1 MIDLKE
7 KTDDIKELEIPEI
20 KNENNEENI
29 DNQQIVVT
37 EKKSKKWIIISSL
50 IIVIILLIF
59 STIFALINIG
69 NKKIIKGILIENI
82 DVSNLTIE
90 EANSLLNEIT
100 DKEKENEIIFKY
112 KEVETPITYEALE
125 VEFDIKEKVEK
136 AYQVGRGS
144 NIIKN
149 NFEILSTWINGNKYE
164 LEASFDENVIKQV
177 CENINNTSEDAIVEP
192 SYYIENDKLI
202 ITPGKKGIDVNESEV
217 KNMVTNILN
226 INSEKSTIL
235 EVPFSYKE
243 PQAIDLE
250 KIHNEI
256 YKKAQDAYYTNN
268 PFTIYPEVKGID
280 FDIESAKSIIEEYE
294 IPLIITQ
301 PDKTVNDIGT
311 EELAHLE
318 MVGTIVHQ
326 LTKNA
331 SIEEIEKAGLG
342 AYYTDH
348 GVDVYPQSA
357 AGVPFDANCLACKG
371 DPIANLQEDLAADK
385 EDF

>member
-136 AYQVGRGS
+136 CQ
-144 NIIKN
+144 
-149 NFEILSTWINGNKYE
+149 INY
-164 LEASFDENVIKQV
+164 FQ
-177 CENINNTSEDAIVEP
+177 
-192 SYYIENDKLI
+192 
-202 ITPGKKGIDVNESEV
+202 
-217 KNMVTNILN
+217 
-226 INSEKSTIL
+226 
-235 EVPFSYKE
+235 
-243 PQAIDLE
+243 Q
-250 KIHNEI
+250 
-256 YKKAQDAYYTNN
+256 
-268 PFTIYPEVKGID
+268 
-280 FDIESAKSIIEEYE
+280 
-294 IPLIITQ
+294 
-301 PDKTVNDIGT
+301 
-311 EELAHLE
+311 
-318 MVGTIVHQ
+318 
-326 LTKNA
+326 
-331 SIEEIEKAGLG
+331 
-342 AYYTDH
+342 
-348 GVDVYPQSA
+348 
-357 AGVPFDANCLACKG
+357 
-371 DPIANLQEDLAADK
+371 
-385 EDF
+385 

>member
-149 NFEILSTWINGNKYE
+149 NQTVPYILEYNITKKEIYE
-164 LEASFDENVIKQV
+164 LYFYSGVVENHIKF
-177 CENINNTSEDAIVEP
+177 NITSKDIT
-192 SYYIENDKLI
+192 SQIE
-202 ITPGKKGIDVNESEV
+202 
-217 KNMVTNILN
+217 
-226 INSEKSTIL
+226 
-235 EVPFSYKE
+235 
-243 PQAIDLE
+243 
-250 KIHNEI
+250 
-256 YKKAQDAYYTNN
+256 
-268 PFTIYPEVKGID
+268 
-280 FDIESAKSIIEEYE
+280 
-294 IPLIITQ
+294 
-301 PDKTVNDIGT
+301 
-311 EELAHLE
+311 
-318 MVGTIVHQ
+318 
-326 LTKNA
+326 
-331 SIEEIEKAGLG
+331 
-342 AYYTDH
+342 
-348 GVDVYPQSA
+348 
-357 AGVPFDANCLACKG
+357 
-371 DPIANLQEDLAADK
+371 
-385 EDF
+385 